1 MPLIE
6 SPRFQPGD
14 LAAWQTAAAR
24 DLVWA
29 DTPAYR
35 ERVEDAEL
43 RLYRWGRD
51 KDFYAGTSWGK
62 DSVALAHMLATY
74 LPGKPLVW
82 IREEPTKNPDCL
94 RVRDE
99 FLRRFPAVRYDEITV
114 HCRIDADGV
123 PHATGTL
130 EAGFAEA
137 ARRHGENHISGIR
150 RHEAAGREKHFGPAA
165 ARPTARWRPSSGGR
179 ARMCSPTWP
188 STTCRFIRCMRCQW
202 AGSLTGASCGWRPC
216 GGAAARA
223 WDGGSGRTCTTPN
236 TAAGPERRPNR

>member
-14 LAAWQTAAAR
+14 LAAWQAAAAR

-82 IREEPTKNPDCL
+82 IREEPTKNPDCIH
-94 RVRDE
+94 VRDE
-99 FLRRFPAVRYDEITV
+99 FLRRFPRRPVRRN
-114 HCRIDADGV
+114 HRPLSHRRRWRSPCHR
-123 PHATGTL
+123 HAGSRL
-130 EAGFAEA
+130 
-137 ARRHGENHISGIR
+137 RRG
-150 RHEAAGREKHFGPAA
+150 GPAA
-165 ARPTARWRPSSGGR
+165 WRKSH
-179 ARMCSPTWP
+179 
-188 STTCRFIRCMRCQW
+188 IRHPK
-202 AGSLTGASCGWRPC
+202 A
-216 GGAAARA
+216 
-223 WDGGSGRTCTTPN
+223 
-236 TAAGPERRPNR
+236 

>member
-14 LAAWQTAAAR
+14 LAAWQAAAAR

-62 DSVALAHMLATY
+62 DSMALAHMLAQY

-82 IREEPTKNPDCL
+82 IRVEPIKNPECL
-94 RVRDE
+94 LVRDE

-150 RHEAAGREKHFGPAA
+150 RHEAAGREKHYRA
-165 ARPTARWRPSSGGR
+165 SGGETDR
-179 ARMCSPTWP
+179 TLAPL
-188 STTCRFIRCMRCQW
+188 IRWTGDDVFAYLAQHDLPVHPVYAMSMGGVIDRSKLRV
-202 AGSLTGASCGWRPC
+202 ASLRGRSGTGM
-216 GGAAARA
+216 
-223 WDGGSGRTCTTPN
+223 GRREWEDLYY
-236 TAAGPERRPNR
+236 PEFMKWT

>member
-14 LAAWQTAAAR
+14 LDAWRAASAR
-24 DLVWA
+24 DPVWA

-35 ERVEDAEL
+35 ERVEEAEL

-62 DSVALAHMLATY
+62 DSVALAHMLAQY

-94 RVRDE
+94 LVRDE

-114 HCRIDADGV
+114 HCRIDEAGN

-137 ARRHGENHISGIR
+137 ARRYGANHISGVR
-150 RHEAAGREKHFGPAA
+150 RYEAAGREKHFRA
-165 ARPTARWRPSSGGR
+165 SGGETDR
-179 ARMCSPTWP
+179 TLAPL
-188 STTCRFIRCMRCQW
+188 IRWTGDDVFAYLAEHDLPVHPVYAMSMGGVIDRSKLRVASLRGRSG
-202 AGSLTGASCGWRPC
+202 AGM
-216 GGAAARA
+216 
-223 WDGGSGRTCTTPN
+223 GRREWEDLYY
-236 TAAGPERRPNR
+236 PEYRHWT